1 MKTYEELTWCECNGV
16 CNVRTTSVSSLTR
29 RIVCY
34 SAIQHLHCINHGAA
48 KAMSSTYV
56 VPLPREDLIVT
67 IESKV
72 GTRAVIAGE
81 CVAFTPV
88 HIIAVLR
95 RRGPRFTAQRACY
108 NLNLYSY
115 CRTRP
120 QWRGLQLKLQGV
132 EMCLMMFEMRV
143 NARCG

>member
-1 MKTYEELTWCECNGV
+1 M
-16 CNVRTTSVSSLTR
+16 RTTSVSSLTR

-81 CVAFTPV
+81 CVALTPV
-88 HIIAVLR
+88 HIITVLR
-95 RRGPRFTAQRACY
+95 RRGPRFTAEGDRAI
-108 NLNLYSY
+108 
-115 CRTRP
+115 
-120 QWRGLQLKLQGV
+120 GV
-132 EMCLMMFEMRV
+132 WCHLMMFEMRV